1 MPVERRGVRAL
12 QIWCQRVTASYPEV
26 KIVDMSSSWRDGLAF
41 AALIHHFRPNIIDF
55 HSLKSENILENN
67 RLAFEVAEDQ
77 LGIPSLLDPQ
87 DMVDSEVPDKFS
99 VITYVSQF
107 YHLLKEEDDSRSP
120 SLARAALR
128 SSLSEGSNDSS
139 LEEEETS
146 SSPSTLPR
154 ALTSSPSPI
163 LSNNKFSPMASPVPG
178 SPEPSDLQILLH
190 SQTHLK
196 SPATGV
202 TVSGVCEDF
211 SRKIQIFQER

>member
-1 MPVERRGVRAL
+1 
-12 QIWCQRVTASYPEV
+12 
-26 KIVDMSSSWRDGLAF
+26 
-41 AALIHHFRPNIIDF
+41 
-55 HSLKSENILENN
+55 
-67 RLAFEVAEDQ
+67 
-77 LGIPSLLDPQ
+77 
-87 DMVDSEVPDKFS
+87 MVDSEVPDKFS

-146 SSPSTLPR
+146 SSPSPIPR
-154 ALTSSPSPI
+154 
-163 LSNNKFSPMASPVPG
+163 NNMFSPMASPVPG